1 MASQSA
7 ACTVVDILGEMMSA
21 GFMFVSYDQTHNR
34 SHLPG
39 FETIMKAVCR
49 DSAVCVQPLILALI
63 GSLNCIVVIVQVFGF
78 KKKNKTNFQPSVA
91 RQLCST
97 RFDFVPQVASVIGS
111 CKIISHNAH
120 INRPRKSALK

>member
-78 KKKNKTNFQPSVA
+78 KKKKTKQ
-91 RQLCST
+91 
-97 RFDFVPQVASVIGS
+97 
-111 CKIISHNAH
+111 ISSPAL
-120 INRPRKSALK
+120 PDSSAPLDSILFHRWRR